1 MSSWKNDIMHI
12 DLPVDVVLSLIRT
25 SNSAESRT
33 ELIRMVGSHA
43 YKCGD
48 RNLMS
53 ICDNMQTEYG
63 INVFGDNLLV
73 ATSPQNSM
81 DDIFSE
87 GESAYNASQWDN
99 IFHDTIDVAKVKCAL
114 PSLTS
119 NKVLD
124 IKRWYVIYKVLKE
137 IDWLKDSQATHF
149 IAWVKDVYGW
159 EWETKDFKRVLPGF
173 KNTPTYKWGE
183 DTIKDALTGIEYKAL
198 ADQVRNKFVT
208 ITNGVIKDNTSYFKK
223 PDLYI
228 SHPKKLM

>member
-1 MSSWKNDIMHI
+1 MSDWKNDIMHI
-12 DLPVDVVLSLIRT
+12 ILPVDVVLSLIRT

-33 ELIRMVGSHA
+33 ELLRMVGSHA

-48 RNLMS
+48 GKLMS
-53 ICDNMQTEYG
+53 ICDKMQTEYG
-63 INVFGDNLLV
+63 INVFGDNSLV

-81 DDIFSE
+81 DDILSE
-87 GESAYNASQWDN
+87 GESVYNVSQWDM
-99 IFHDTIDVAKVKCAL
+99 IFHDSIDVAKVKCVL
-114 PSLTS
+114 PSITS

-137 IDWLKDSQATHF
+137 IDWLKDSQSTHF

-159 EWETKDFKRVLPGF
+159 EWETKDFKRVLSGF

-183 DTIKDALTGIEYKAL
+183 DTIKDALTGIEYKVL

-208 ITNGVIKDNTSYFKK
+208 ITNGVIKDNTYFFKK
-223 PDLYI
+223 TDLYI